1 MSDLNS
7 TKPLASKN
15 LDNLIKKKKKNFEI
29 EYLPN
34 IKFKNIS
41 ILG

>member
-15 LDNLIKKKKKNFEI
+15 LDNLISKKNFEI
-29 EYLPN
+29 EYLPI
-34 IKFKNIS
+34 IKFNNIS

>member
-15 LDNLIKKKKKNFEI
+15 LDNLIIKKNFEI